1 MTLKTKNFSKWLHCY
16 RCSYMVK
23 NGVIY
28 LTLADKKYPQKLAF
42 LYLNEVQEA
51 FQSELKNTYGSGNV
65 DFLSKIEAIDN

>member
-1 MTLKTKNFSKWLHCY
+1 
-16 RCSYMVK
+16 MVK
-23 NGVIY
+23 SGIIY